1 MPVWKRPIMQRQNV
15 PDLQIVPVRSLILH
29 EDVEPH
35 RVAGIVE
42 RFRREATL
50 RNPPIVGQNG
60 HKRRLIVLDGA
71 SRVTAARRLGFPH
84 LLAQILPY
92 PSPEIGLDLWHHV
105 VVGMSWQVLVTRAS
119 EIPGA
124 EVAITTWT
132 KAQAMLDSRKAL
144 ACLRAPGRP
153 SAVLCLADPK
163 RTGLWPLR
171 ELTHL
176 YATDPGLHRVRED
189 QLVFPKEWLG
199 EERVLVIFP
208 RFRQEEIVRIALR
221 LKDRLPMGI
230 TRHTVPNRALR
241 VHYPLAWL
249 KSNRSIVEKRRHLAL
264 FLEERWAAGRIRH
277 YPESTTLYDE

>member
-1 MPVWKRPIMQRQNV
+1 MQRQNV
-15 PDLQIVPVRSLILH
+15 PHLDIVPVRSLILH

-35 RVAGIVE
+35 RVSRIAE
-42 RFRREATL
+42 RFRSEQTL

-60 HKRRLIVLDGA
+60 PRRRLIVLDGA
-71 SRVTAARRLGFPH
+71 SRVTAARRLAFPH
-84 LLAQILPY
+84 LLVQILPY
-92 PSPEIGLDLWHHV
+92 PSPDIGLDPWHHI
-105 VVGMSWQVLVTRAS
+105 VVGMSWLDFVKRAS

-124 EVAITTWT
+124 IVSLLPWR
-132 KAQAMLDSRKAL
+132 KAARLLEERKAL

-163 RTGLWPLR
+163 RTGLRPLR
-171 ELTHL
+171 ELTRL

-189 QLVFPKEWLG
+189 QLVFPREWLG

-208 RFRQEEIVRIALR
+208 RFPQEEIVRIALR
-221 LKDRLPMGI
+221 LEDRLPMGI

-241 VHYPLAWL
+241 VHYPLVWL
-249 KSNRSIVEKRRHLAL
+249 RSERSITEKRRHLAR

>member
-1 MPVWKRPIMQRQNV
+1 VQGIM
-15 PDLQIVPVRSLILH
+15 
-29 EDVEPH
+29 
-35 RVAGIVE
+35 E

-60 HKRRLIVLDGA
+60 AKRRLIVLDGA
-71 SRVTAARRLGFPH
+71 SRVTAARRLGYPH
-84 LLAQILPY
+84 LLAQVLPY
-92 PSPEIGLDLWHHV
+92 PSPEIGLDVWHHV
-105 VVGMSWQVLVTRAS
+105 VVGMSWQVLVQRAS

-124 EVAITTWT
+124 RVSITNWT
-132 KAQAMLDSRKAL
+132 KARTMLESRKAL
-144 ACLRAPGRP
+144 ACLRAPGQR
-153 SAVLCLADPK
+153 SAVLCLANPK

-189 QLVFPKEWLG
+189 HLVFPKEWLG
-199 EERVLVIFP
+199 EERVLVVFP
-208 RFRQEEIVRIALR
+208 RFRQDEIVRIALR

-241 VHYPLAWL
+241 VHYPLEWL
-249 KSNRSIVEKRRHLAL
+249 EANRSIVEKRRHLAQ

>member
-1 MPVWKRPIMQRQNV
+1 MERI
-15 PDLQIVPVRSLILH
+15 I
-29 EDVEPH
+29 
-35 RVAGIVE
+35 E
-42 RFRREATL
+42 RFRAEAEL
-50 RNPPIVGQNG
+50 KNPPIVGQHG
-60 HKRRLIVLDGA
+60 RQRRLIVLDGA
-71 SRVTAARRLGFPH
+71 SRVTAARRLEFPH

-92 PSPEIGLDLWHHV
+92 PSPEIGLDPWHHV
-105 VVGMSWQVLVTRAS
+105 VVGLSWQVLVRRAS

-124 EVAITTWT
+124 EVRITTWT
-132 KAQAMLDSRKAL
+132 KAKAMLESRQAL
-144 ACLRAPGRP
+144 ACLRSPGRQ
-153 SAVLCLADPK
+153 SAVLRLAHPK

-171 ELTHL
+171 ELTRL

-208 RFRQEEIVRIALR
+208 RFRQEEIVSLALR
-221 LKDRLPMGI
+221 AGDRLPMGI

-249 KSNRSIVEKRRHLAL
+249 KSNRSIVEKRRHLAK
-264 FLEERWAAGRIRH
+264 FLEERWASGRIRH

>member
-1 MPVWKRPIMQRQNV
+1 MQRQNV

-42 RFRREATL
+42 RFRREAML
-50 RNPPIVGQNG
+50 GNPPIVGQHG
-60 HKRRLIVLDGA
+60 RQRRLIVLDGA
-71 SRVTAARRLGFPH
+71 SRVTAARQLGFPH

-92 PSPEIGLDLWHHV
+92 PSPEIGLDPWHHV
-105 VVGMSWQVLVTRAS
+105 VVGLSWHVLVNRAA

-124 EVAITTWT
+124 DVSITTWA
-132 KAQAMLDSRKAL
+132 KARAMLESRKAL
-144 ACLRAPGRP
+144 ACLRAPGRA
-153 SAVLCLADPK
+153 SAVLGLANPK

-171 ELTHL
+171 ELTRL

-189 QLVFPKEWLG
+189 QLVFPKKWLG

-221 LKDRLPMGI
+221 FKDRLPMGI

-241 VHYPLAWL
+241 VHYPVAWL
-249 KSNRSIVEKRRHLAL
+249 KSNR
-264 FLEERWAAGRIRH
+264 
-277 YPESTTLYDE
+277 